1 MNLFAIL
8 TTLGIQQ
15 VSVVCSNFLREGAE
29 APMET
34 KTWPS
39 VSAEILSSPRAINTM
54 ETKTLSKGDY
64 NVRTINPHNPHE
76 NDDAFI
82 LSIMK

>member
-1 MNLFAIL
+1 
-8 TTLGIQQ
+8 
-15 VSVVCSNFLREGAE
+15 
-29 APMET
+29 MET

-64 NVRTINPHNPHE
+64 NVRTINPDNPHE